1 MALISS
7 NTAASTRLHQ
17 RGGFW
22 AQQHESLD
30 PGTYVVLN
38 EIDLQQLNMI

>member
-22 AQQHESLD
+22 AQQLWELRPFMLRQD
-30 PGTYVVLN
+30 GVLR
-38 EIDLQQLNMI
+38 